1 MITDLTEGNISK
13 RLWAFSIPM
22 LISVIFQ
29 QLYNIADSVIAGKF
43 IGEDALAAVG
53 ASYPITMIFMAVAIG
68 SNIGCSVVVSQL
80 FGGKMYKEMK
90 TAITTTFITV
100 GVLSVILTVIG
111 LLLSEFLMKMINT
124 PDNIFM
130 DASIY
135 INIYMGGL
143 IFLFLYNIC
152 TGIFNALGDSKTPL
166 YFLIGSSLGNIFLDW
181 FFVVVFGMG
190 VDGVAWATFICQGIA
205 GVLSLLTLI
214 RRLKTVRTKGR
225 VKLFSGSMFKKISVI
240 AIPSIFQQ
248 SFISVGNII
257 IQGLINGYGSSIIA
271 GYSAASKLMVFG
283 TTSLSTVANGMSS
296 FTAQNIGA
304 GKTERVSKGFKAGSI
319 MALLV
324 ALPFFIVYFFFA
336 DTVLRLF
343 LNSDS
348 KLAFE
353 TGKEFL
359 KIIAP
364 FFLVI
369 SLKFM
374 GDAVLRGAGAMGWFM
389 VTTFASL
396 LIRIILAFILSK
408 SLETTG
414 IWLAWPIGWTL
425 GMILSLIFYIMGVW
439 KRKLTER

>member
-1 MITDLTEGNISK
+1 
-13 RLWAFSIPM
+13 M